1 MQNESSNGDTG
12 VEVYHHQA
20 DNLPAHGS
28 HDEEVLSEDRVKAY
42 WRANVRLLLILLA
55 VWFTVSYGFGIL
67 LVDWLNRFSLFGFKL
82 GFWWAQQG
90 SIYVFVIL
98 IFVYVALIGRI
109 DRKFGVDDSDTA
121 GDGFEIRPQ
130 TQTDRRLG
138 MDDDDAGSKRQGDQ
152 P

>member
-1 MQNESSNGDTG
+1 M
-12 VEVYHHQA
+12 
-20 DNLPAHGS
+20 
-28 HDEEVLSEDRVKAY
+28 SETRVNAY
-42 WRANVRLLLILLA
+42 WRANIRLLLILLA

-109 DRKFGVDDSDTA
+109 DRRFGVDDDNA
-121 GDGFEIRPQ
+121 GDKQQEEQ
-130 TQTDRRLG
+130 
-138 MDDDDAGSKRQGDQ
+138 
-152 P
+152 